1 MRHWQGLER
10 GAAWS
15 CELWCSC
22 FCVRSGLFSEGSRNF
37 ESFRGFHPE
46 VSEIWPR
53 TRRSQRRPYAGA
65 PRRGRSAPGARRA
78 APRPAPRRRCHACVA
93 AEPVPLPTSPK
104 DVATQMSYAV
114 QARTC
119 PTHLRRS
126 YVLLSYLVSYV
137 LGYVLSYV
145 VSHASAQPMDVAT
158 PCRQRSKE
166 IATDIAKKG
175 IARRR

>member
-1 MRHWQGLER
+1 MLQLLGV
-10 GAAWS
+10 GALLLVPGAQ
-15 CELWCSC
+15 
-22 FCVRSGLFSEGSRNF
+22 
-37 ESFRGFHPE
+37 H
-46 VSEIWPR
+46 
-53 TRRSQRRPYAGA
+53 RPAGA
-65 PRRGRSAPGARRA
+65 
-78 APRPAPRRRCHACVA
+78 APRRRCRAPTCA

-126 YVLLSYLVSYV
+126 YVLLSYLFSCV

>member
-1 MRHWQGLER
+1 MLQLLGV
-10 GAAWS
+10 GA
-15 CELWCSC
+15 LLL
-22 FCVRSGLFSEGSRNF
+22 V
-37 ESFRGFHPE
+37 
-46 VSEIWPR
+46 
-53 TRRSQRRPYAGA
+53 
-65 PRRGRSAPGARRA
+65 PGAQH
-78 APRPAPRRRCHACVA
+78 RPAPRRRCRACVA

-126 YVLLSYLVSYV
+126 YVLLSDLFSFV

-145 VSHASAQPMDVAT
+145 VSHASAQPMDVPT

-175 IARRR
+175 IARRRLATPCRQMRSRSVALRS